1 MTKLRHVPYEETQS
15 PNTDTHLAVD
25 EKIRTDQQRLARPA
39 MREGFAASSGVLNE
53 VAETGGRAKN
63 SALKDDPR
71 PDRTPD
77 DLEKEHSG
85 LADA

>member
-1 MTKLRHVPYEETQS
+1 MTRTRIVNYEEETS

-25 EKIRTDQQRLARPA
+25 EKIKQDRHSPAQPA

-53 VAETGGRAKN
+53 VAETGGQIKN
-63 SALKDDPR
+63 SELKDDPS

-77 DLEKEHSG
+77 DIEKENSG
-85 LADA
+85 LADS